1 MAPLGEAG
9 YLATAHQLGLSRTL
23 PGLPSQPGLLPD
35 FDDKGTVRDLGV
47 TPLHLARVA
56 AALELGGNLPTPILS
71 LTSDAETTPSFSP
84 EVADK
89 ARILF
94 SPMDNRIIGLRGQST
109 PEETGQASLS
119 WFVGLAPTTPS
130 RMGSGNVSD
139 ELILDP
145 TQIEHA
151 SPPLAERRP
160 DPARYVIV
168 AVVVTDETNS
178 DIAFEIAKQPLK
190 IILE

>member
-1 MAPLGEAG
+1 MMTPLGEAG

-56 AALELGGNLPTPILS
+56 AALELSGRLPTPILS

-94 SPMDNRIIGLRGQST
+94 SPMDDQIIGLRGQST
-109 PEETGQASLS
+109 PEDTGQASLS
-119 WFVGLAPTTPS
+119 WFVGLAPTIPS
-130 RMGSGNVSD
+130 EISLGNVSD
-139 ELILDP
+139 ELIFDP
-145 TQIEHA
+145 TQIETD
-151 SPPLAERRP
+151 SPPLVSRP
-160 DPARYVIV
+160 DPAHYVIV
-168 AVVVTDETNS
+168 AVIVTNEPDS
-178 DIAFEIAKQPLK
+178 DIAFEIAKEPLK